1 MPLGAQLP
9 VRLEIDVEERLE
21 AIASTA
27 GTTKSALIRLLA
39 KTFVDHV
46 VDSRG
51 KVTLPPDWQELLP
64 KSDAR
69 TTEKTEKPARI
80 LDKKGSFSSEV
91 TGALAG
97 AEPSL
102 ALNEEPHPNPKS
114 SPSPGAGEPTGSK
127 YVIKRGTASR
137 SKSRRKAAASV
148 PK

>member
-51 KVTLPPDWQELLP
+51 KVTLPPNWQELLP
-64 KSDAR
+64 RSDAR
-69 TTEKTEKPARI
+69 TSEKPTRV
-80 LDKKGSFSSEV
+80 LDKKGFPVSSKV
-91 TGALAG
+91 NDAL
-97 AEPSL
+97 E
-102 ALNEEPHPNPKS
+102 
-114 SPSPGAGEPTGSK
+114 GS
-127 YVIKRGTASR
+127 
-137 SKSRRKAAASV
+137 AASALSE
-148 PK
+148 